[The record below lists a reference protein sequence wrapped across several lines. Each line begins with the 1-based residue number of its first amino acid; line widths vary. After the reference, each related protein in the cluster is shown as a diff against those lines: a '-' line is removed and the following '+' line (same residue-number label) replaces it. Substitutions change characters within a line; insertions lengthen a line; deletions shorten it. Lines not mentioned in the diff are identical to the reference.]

1 MTTSLYFCHVLPG
14 SDVSFPPSLSS
25 EEHPFLHPA
34 RSEKRK
40 CVCVLLQSEIH
51 RLLEVST
58 QRIQALETM
67 YSSAYQFINTQMP
80 EITLSLHERFETYIK
95 KLQVSSLCHSLSLSL
110 SHTKTVDG
118 GRTG

>member
-1 MTTSLYFCHVLPG
+1 MSRFHRPLVLKNT
-14 SDVSFPPSLSS
+14 PSSIPHALKNES
-25 EEHPFLHPA
+25 
-34 RSEKRK
+34 
-40 CVCVLLQSEIH
+40 VCVLQSEIH

-67 YSSAYQFINTQMP
+67 YSSAYQFINTQIP

-95 KLQVSSLCHSLSLSL
+95 KLQVYSLCHSLSLSL
-110 SHTKTVDG
+110 SHTNTVDG